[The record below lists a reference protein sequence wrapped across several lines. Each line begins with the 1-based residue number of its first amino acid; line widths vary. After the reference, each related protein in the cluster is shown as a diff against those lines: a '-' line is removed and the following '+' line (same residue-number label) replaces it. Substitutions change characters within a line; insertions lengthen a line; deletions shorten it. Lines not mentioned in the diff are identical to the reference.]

1 MNNLMDSKDF
11 HWALF
16 LGHLVIEKLLK
27 AIIVRKTEN
36 HAPFSHDLRRLA
48 KISELNFSDEHKKWL
63 DSITSFNINARYD
76 DYKEDFYKKC
86 TFEYATYWLSNI
98 KNLREWILTT
108 L

>member
-1 MNNLMDSKDF
+1 MDSKDF

-86 TFEYATYWLSNI
+86 TF
-98 KNLREWILTT
+98 
-108 L
+108 